1 MDLDAI
7 WRRARND
14 LTVTTKEGDSDLFLW
29 EHSARVAQSA
39 QRIAAFPVVRA
50 EKPNDNVVALAGL
63 YHDAGWA
70 VRCRNGEI
78 DRSEVLLGPISE
90 SGCELAASLLESSLA
105 GLAPAEVVERAAR
118 AVRALCEREP
128 SLIETKIVLEARHL
142 QEFGLLMLWP
152 AIRRGLLDGKGVQAV
167 IDTWRRKK
175 EYHFWTARLKDSF
188 RFQPVRDLAEQ
199 RLKKLEA
206 FMQEIDAEHT
216 NRDVPALK
224 PDESI
229 RRPTKSPSV

>member
-14 LTVTTKEGDSDLFLW
+14 LTVTTKEGDPDLFLW

-39 QRIAAFPVVRA
+39 QRIAALPVVRA
-50 EKPNDNVVALAGL
+50 EKPNDNAVVLVGL

-90 SGCELAASLLESSLA
+90 GGCELAAALLESSLA
-105 GLAPAEVVERAAR
+105 GLAPADVLERAAR
-118 AVRALCEREP
+118 AIRTLSEREP
-128 SLIETKIVLEARHL
+128 NPIEAKIVIEARHL

-152 AIRRGLLDGKGVQAV
+152 AIRRGVLEGKGVQAV

-188 RFQPVRDLAEQ
+188 RFQPVRELAEQ

-216 NRDVPALK
+216 NRDLPALN
-224 PDESI
+224 PDEPV
-229 RRPTKSPSV
+229 RRPSKSPTQ